1 MTLCTRLRGL
11 LPSAHGLVCAI
22 NTIPRV
28 RSPIVHSGSILKLV
42 LPLVLSL
49 AVATGAVAQGTINF
63 NCSIRGVETV
73 GPGTYPFAGSGILR
87 LERGVLQ
94 YTILIPSLR
103 HYPAEAHFHADATS
117 MIVSLAP
124 YVYVPPTANWPGGIT
139 YEGAMNASQSLPELL
154 AGSWYIQLH
163 SPAYENGVA
172 RGYIVP
178 VPEPRGSVLMA
189 FALLCGAAGRRWLR
203 AIS

>member
-1 MTLCTRLRGL
+1 M
-11 LPSAHGLVCAI
+11 HV
-22 NTIPRV
+22 V
-28 RSPIVHSGSILKLV
+28 SIMKLA
-42 LPLVLSL
+42 LPLMLSL
-49 AVATGAVAQGTINF
+49 ASTPGAVAQGTINF
-63 NCSIRGVETV
+63 NCSIRGLETV
-73 GPGTYPFAGSGILR
+73 GPGTFSFAGSGILR

-94 YTILIPSLR
+94 YTIQIPNLR
-103 HYPAEAHFHADATS
+103 NYPAQAHFHADATA
-117 MIVSLAP
+117 MIISLVP

-178 VPEPRGSVLMA
+178 VPEPRVSVLMA
-189 FALLCGAAGRRWLR
+189 FALLCGAAGRGLHRWIR
-203 AIS
+203 VVSR